1 MIINKAE
8 LYIFHNT
15 DNRDCVDTKHRKL
28 WIIKEFKFRMFDF
41 QSKVSQKKAFCC
53 HCRIVGDV
61 NTLVRALFPATAH
74 CAGRANSPSI
84 LEGDCASAAA
94 VRCGREHSSRSC
106 FSPFFNMRNLN

>member
-28 WIIKEFKFRMFDF
+28 WIIKEYKFRMFDF
-41 QSKVSQKKAFCC
+41 QSKVSQKKAFCS

-74 CAGRANSPSI
+74 CAGRAYSPSI
-84 LEGDCASAAA
+84 LEG
-94 VRCGREHSSRSC
+94 VPEGRGSNIGILI
-106 FSPFFNMRNLN
+106 PFFHNPHAHNYPQCSFR